1 MEWREQKDVMLV
13 REMNPLVLVSYR
25 SSRRRRQRKRLFLK
39 VPINAWMSQGFHRLS
54 NCKFFPGNSEIK
66 GSQKKNHSLT
76 FLVIVL
82 FSVWFFTVSSGYFY
96 ISFST
101 LASCRSLD
109 LAKFRKFSR
118 KVNKRPEKPLL
129 TQTEAHHGLMTR
141 KQIWLKLLLSTPQNN
156 DVKQQWYS
164 EKYDKISHLIVKEN
178 CATKYWLRTT
188 VRQPF

>member
-25 SSRRRRQRKRLFLK
+25 SSRRRCQRKRLFLK
-39 VPINAWMSQGFHRLS
+39 CLKAFIVFQIVNS
-54 NCKFFPGNSEIK
+54 FPETQRWK
-66 GSQKKNHSLT
+66 AQRKNPSLT

-82 FSVWFFTVSSGYFY
+82 FSVCSFTVSSGYFY

>member
-1 MEWREQKDVMLV
+1 
-13 REMNPLVLVSYR
+13 MNVSR
-25 SSRRRRQRKRLFLK
+25 LSSPFKLQILSRKLRDKRLT
-39 VPINAWMSQGFHRLS
+39 
-54 NCKFFPGNSEIK
+54 E
-66 GSQKKNHSLT
+66 KNHSLT

-118 KVNKRPEKPLL
+118 KVNKRPEEPLL
-129 TQTEAHHGLMTR
+129 TQTEAHHGLTTR

>member
-1 MEWREQKDVMLV
+1 MEWREQKDVMLI

-25 SSRRRRQRKRLFLK
+25 SSRRRRQQKRLFLK

-141 KQIWLKLLLSTPQNN
+141 KQIWLNCCCLRH
-156 DVKQQWYS
+156 
-164 EKYDKISHLIVKEN
+164 KI
-178 CATKYWLRTT
+178 TM
-188 VRQPF
+188 

>member
-39 VPINAWMSQGFHRLS
+39 VPINAWMSRLS
-54 NCKFFPGNSEIK
+54 SPFKLQILSRKLRDKRLTE
-66 GSQKKNHSLT
+66 KNHSLT

>member
-1 MEWREQKDVMLV
+1 
-13 REMNPLVLVSYR
+13 MNVSR
-25 SSRRRRQRKRLFLK
+25 LSSPFKLQILSRKLRDKRLT
-39 VPINAWMSQGFHRLS
+39 
-54 NCKFFPGNSEIK
+54 E
-66 GSQKKNHSLT
+66 KNHSLT

-82 FSVWFFTVSSGYFY
+82 FSVCSFTVSSDYFY

-129 TQTEAHHGLMTR
+129 TQSTPWTHDEKTNLT
-141 KQIWLKLLLSTPQNN
+141 KLLLSTPQNN

>member
-1 MEWREQKDVMLV
+1 MRECLKAFSPFKLQIL
-13 REMNPLVLVSYR
+13 
-25 SSRRRRQRKRLFLK
+25 SRKLRDKRLT
-39 VPINAWMSQGFHRLS
+39 
-54 NCKFFPGNSEIK
+54 E
-66 GSQKKNHSLT
+66 KNHSLT

-101 LASCRSLD
+101 LASCRGLD

-129 TQTEAHHGLMTR
+129 TQTETHHGLMTR

>member
-141 KQIWLKLLLSTPQNN
+141 KQIWLNCCCLRH
-156 DVKQQWYS
+156 
-164 EKYDKISHLIVKEN
+164 KI
-178 CATKYWLRTT
+178 TM
-188 VRQPF
+188 